1 MLAKGAALASSKGSP
16 GKSKGSKP
24 RTKAKPRTKTKPRR
38 KPPAKAGK
46 PWNWRTPLRRLAI
59 SAGVALLALALGAG
73 IVLAVLIRDAEKQVT
88 ARLEADLWDLPGAVL
103 SGPIH
108 IWPGLRHDP
117 ESMALDL
124 QGSGYARVNKAVQP
138 GDFQVGSDS
147 VLVMRRPE
155 SGPGWEV
162 PAGQL
167 LVTFKGGK
175 VASVTPES
183 PAILPPTQLAGVR
196 GAENEARTP
205 RALQDFPEHLR
216 HAVLAMEDARF
227 YEHPGIS
234 VVGIARALLTNVISG
249 KTRAGGSTLTQQL
262 AKNLFLSQERTL
274 SRKANELLLAFALE
288 KELSKDEILALYL
301 NEIYWGQSGGVAIC
315 GADQA
320 ARAYFGKP
328 VDRLS
333 LGESA
338 TLAGII
344 SSPNSYSPLRHP
356 EVAQQRRDIALQ
368 RMADE
373 FWLDQ
378 SQVDQEQALPLQVIP
393 GVQGRRA
400 PYAVDTL
407 VDEVE
412 ATLGQGTI
420 AAQGLTVHS
429 TIHPPLQR
437 LAEDVLAES
446 MAKLEA
452 AYPQATGVQAALV
465 AVRVSDGAI
474 LAMVGGRDYGSSQFN
489 RATLAQRQVGSTV
502 KPLTLL
508 AAFEQDRELNTG
520 TLFLDEPISR
530 RVDGKTWRPQN
541 YDGVFVGDIPLRD
554 AIAKSRNIPAVL
566 LAELVGFGPL
576 QKHLQA
582 LGLSG
587 ATSLPSVSLGGFEAT
602 PTQLAGAY
610 TVFPGKGVYAPPHLL
625 RAAADQDGK
634 VLLDREPTPTRQAS
648 ARAAMMAT
656 SVLQSVIQKGTGSRA
671 SQFGA
676 KGSIAGKS
684 GTTDGYR
691 DAWFVGFSPTVTV
704 AVWVGFDANGSAGLG
719 GSKAALPTWS
729 RFLAGSGTTSGSF
742 PTSRDV
748 VEQDTCVSQEW
759 LLQECSDCRP
769 ELYSRGTAP
778 RTGCN
783 EPINALDIGA
793 LLDRTRREVQE
804 QEQEPK
810 PGKPKPMPAAER
822 TWPWKW
828 KR

>member
-1 MLAKGAALASSKGSP
+1 MATSKGRSGKSKSSKASPKPKARARSRAGAKRSSKGPS
-16 GKSKGSKP
+16 
-24 RTKAKPRTKTKPRR
+24 A
-38 KPPAKAGK
+38 
-46 PWNWRTPLRRLAI
+46 WNWRTALRRFAV
-59 SAGVALLALALGAG
+59 SASVALLAAG
-73 IVLAVLIRDAEKQVT
+73 IGASIVLGVLIRAADQQVA
-88 ARLEADLWDLPGAVL
+88 ARLEADLWDLPGEVL

-117 ESMALDL
+117 EAMALDL

-138 GDFQVGSDS
+138 GDFQVNSDS
-147 VLVMRRPE
+147 LMVIRRPE
-155 SGPGWEV
+155 SGPGWQV
-162 PAGQL
+162 PGGQV
-167 LVTFKGGK
+167 LVTFRDNK
-175 VASVTPES
+175 VASVSPES

-227 YEHPGIS
+227 YEHPGVS
-234 VVGIARALLTNVISG
+234 VVGIARALVTNVISG
-249 KTRAGGSTLTQQL
+249 RTKAGGSTLTQQL
-262 AKNLFLSQERTL
+262 AKNLFLSQERTF

-288 KELSKDEILALYL
+288 RELSKDEILALYL

-320 ARAYFGKP
+320 ARAFFGKP

-344 SSPNSYSPLRHP
+344 SSPNAYSPLRHP
-356 EVAQQRRDIALQ
+356 EVAQQRRNIALQ

-373 FWLDQ
+373 FWLDAE
-378 SQVDQEQALPLQVIP
+378 QVDAEQALDLEIIP

-407 VDEVE
+407 LDEVE
-412 ATLGQGTI
+412 ATLGQGAI

-437 LAEDVLAES
+437 LAEQVLAES

-452 AYPQATGVQAALV
+452 AYPRATGVQAALV
-465 AVRVSDGAI
+465 TVRVSDGAV

-489 RATLAQRQVGSTV
+489 RATLANRQVGSTI

-508 AAFEQDRELNTG
+508 AAFDQDPELNTG
-520 TLFLDEPISR
+520 TLLMDEPIVR
-530 RVDGKTWRPQN
+530 KANGKTWRPQN
-541 YDGVFVGDIPLRD
+541 YDGVFVGELPLRD

-566 LAELVGFGPL
+566 LAELVGLGPL
-576 QKHLQA
+576 QEHLRA
-582 LGLSG
+582 LGLRG
-587 ATSLPSVSLGGFEAT
+587 ATALPSVSLGGFEAT
-602 PTQLAGAY
+602 PMQLAGSY

-625 RAAADQDGK
+625 RAAANQDGK

-648 ARAAMMAT
+648 ARAAAMAT
-656 SVLQSVIQKGTGSRA
+656 SVLQSVIENGTGSRA
-671 SQFGA
+671 ARFGA
-676 KGSIAGKS
+676 TGNIAGKS

-691 DAWFVGFSPTVTV
+691 DAWFVGFSSTLTV

-729 RFLAGSGTTSGSF
+729 RFLAGSGTTSGTF

-748 VEQDTCVSQEW
+748 VEKDTCVSQDW
-759 LLQECSDCRP
+759 VLGECSECRP
-769 ELYSRGTAP
+769 ELYTRGTAP
-778 RTGCN
+778 VFSCS
-783 EPINALDIGA
+783 EPLGATEGIGE
-793 LLDRTRREVQE
+793 LLERKRRESQSKDPVGPGEPAQ
-804 QEQEPK
+804 PK
-810 PGKPKPMPAAER
+810 PASKSR
-822 TWPWKW
+822 WPWKW

>member
-1 MLAKGAALASSKGSP
+1 MATSKGSS
-16 GKSKGSKP
+16 GKSRGSKP
-24 RTKAKPRTKTKPRR
+24 RPEAKPRSNPKPRA
-38 KPPAKAGK
+38 KPRAKPSSKAGK
-46 PWNWRTPLRRLAI
+46 PWDWRTPLRKLAL
-59 SAGVALLALALGAG
+59 SAGVALLALGIGAA
-73 IVLAVLIRDAEKQVT
+73 IVLGVLIRDAEEQVA
-88 ARLEADLWDLPGAVL
+88 ARLEADLWDLPGEVL

-138 GDFQVGSDS
+138 GDFQVSSDS
-147 VLVMRRPE
+147 VLVIRRAE
-155 SGPGWEV
+155 SGPGWKV
-162 PAGQL
+162 PTGQV
-167 LVTFKGGK
+167 LVTFKGDK
-175 VASVTPES
+175 VSSVTPES

-227 YEHPGIS
+227 YEHPGVS
-234 VVGIARALLTNVISG
+234 VVGIGRALVTNLVSG

-288 KELSKDEILALYL
+288 KELSKDQILALYL

-356 EVAQQRRDIALQ
+356 QVAQTRRDIALQ

-378 SQVDQEQALPLQVIP
+378 EQVEKEQALPLQVIP

-412 ATLGQGTI
+412 ASLGQGAI

-452 AYPQATGVQAALV
+452 AFPQATGVQAALV
-465 AVRVSDGAI
+465 AVRVSDGAV
-474 LAMVGGRDYGSSQFN
+474 LAMVGGRDYGESQFN
-489 RATLAQRQVGSTV
+489 RATLAERQVGSTV

-508 AAFEQDRELNTG
+508 AAFEQDPKLNTG
-520 TLFLDEPISR
+520 TLFVDEPISR
-530 RVDGKTWRPQN
+530 RVDGKTWQPQN

-576 QKHLQA
+576 QERLRA

-587 ATSLPSVSLGGFEAT
+587 ATSLPSVSLGSFEAT
-602 PTQLAGAY
+602 PMQLAGAY
-610 TVFPGKGVYAPPHLL
+610 TVFPGGGVYAPPHLL
-625 RAAADQDGK
+625 RAAADQDGR
-634 VLLDREPTPTRQAS
+634 VLLDREPTPKRQAS
-648 ARAAMMAT
+648 ARAAAMAT
-656 SVLQSVIQKGTGSRA
+656 SVLQSVIQNGTGARA
-671 SQFGA
+671 KNFGA
-676 KGSIAGKS
+676 TGSIAGKS

-691 DAWFVGFSPTVTV
+691 DAWFVGFSPTITV
-704 AVWVGFDANGSAGLG
+704 AVWVGFDAKGSAGLG

-759 LLQECSDCRP
+759 LIGECSECRP
-769 ELYSRGTAP
+769 ELYTKGTAP
-778 RTGCN
+778 IFGCG
-783 EPINALDIGA
+783 EPLTPMEGIGA
-793 LLDRTRREVQE
+793 LLERTRREVQVQD
-804 QEQEPK
+804 QEQEGPTPGQPK
-810 PGKPKPMPAAER
+810 PPGER
-822 TWPWKW
+822 SWPWKW